1 MKKLFVLF
9 CAIGMVVFSG
19 CKKDKEEEAAV
30 SLDNKV
36 LINEIFK
43 AGMSWNPNGESV
55 KSSVPI
61 NIQVDNTV
69 TSPIGG
75 NIHVLGSVTGTMNID
90 DESGVVQS
98 GTLLLGLTETINDYA
113 FKCDDQTFVMNG
125 APYLSL
131 TGTFTLGYGG
141 SFGSASSMQFSGGI
155 RVTGPDFDQTINVQI
170 TIILNPRGTGG
181 HVSGTVGGVA
191 LDYNF

>member
-9 CAIGMVVFSG
+9 CAVGMVVLSG
-19 CKKDKEEEAAV
+19 CSKDKEEEATV
-30 SLDNKV
+30 TLDNKV

-43 AGMSWNPNGESV
+43 AGMTWNPNASSA

-61 NIQVDNTV
+61 NIEVDNTV
-69 TSPIGG
+69 AGPIGG
-75 NIHVLGSVTGTMNID
+75 TIHVLGSVTGTMNYD

-113 FKCDDQTFVMNG
+113 FKCNDQTFTMNG

-141 SFGSASSMQFSGGI
+141 SFGTASSMQFGGGV
-155 RVTGPDFDQTINVQI
+155 RVTGPGYDQTINIQI
-170 TIILNPRGTGG
+170 TIILNSGGTGG
-181 HVSGTVGGVA
+181 HVSGTVGGEA
-191 LDYNF
+191 LDYTF